1 MLGKFRELLRNNLLV
16 LLTVL
21 AVVIGTVLGIILQ
34 KADPSEDVLLWVGMP
49 GEIFIRLLKLT
60 IIPLIVATV
69 IIVTSTLNLKENG
82 KISAVALAF
91 ITTSN
96 VVAAICGTIASLL
109 LKPGH
114 LASANTSITNQT
126 FTSGTPPK
134 TSDIFADM
142 LYNLFPDNVLGIAL
156 FQSRTSYVAAILGS
170 GNETVQRAIQKV
182 DSVNMLGLLFCSF
195 VFGTVAGSS
204 GEQGKAF
211 LDFFKSISSIIFKI
225 MNIFLRFTPF
235 GVCSMIAG
243 PIAGLRDLSGTFSQ
257 LGLFMVTVIAALV
270 AHMTIIFIIY
280 AAFARFNP
288 FRLLPYCFRTWLI
301 SITTLAPVVA
311 IPDMYNASDTFG
323 IDPKVSR
330 FVVPLTA
337 ALKGDGSAAFLGA
350 SAIFIIQLTNT
361 PITPA
366 MIVIIILLSASAVF
380 TIPNIPSSSLV
391 ILVTILA
398 SLGVAVNYV
407 GLLFAIDWFMDRCR
421 TTNLAVLHL
430 YCVAFTHSICR
441 GKLHRIENL
450 NNAIEV
456 MPTLVK
462 RAGLEETTDENI

>member
-211 LDFFKSISSIIFKI
+211 LDFF
-225 MNIFLRFTPF
+225 
-235 GVCSMIAG
+235 
-243 PIAGLRDLSGTFSQ
+243 
-257 LGLFMVTVIAALV
+257 
-270 AHMTIIFIIY
+270 
-280 AAFARFNP
+280 
-288 FRLLPYCFRTWLI
+288 
-301 SITTLAPVVA
+301 
-311 IPDMYNASDTFG
+311 
-323 IDPKVSR
+323 
-330 FVVPLTA
+330 
-337 ALKGDGSAAFLGA
+337 
-350 SAIFIIQLTNT
+350 
-361 PITPA
+361 
-366 MIVIIILLSASAVF
+366 
-380 TIPNIPSSSLV
+380 
-391 ILVTILA
+391 
-398 SLGVAVNYV
+398 
-407 GLLFAIDWFMDRCR
+407 
-421 TTNLAVLHL
+421 
-430 YCVAFTHSICR
+430 
-441 GKLHRIENL
+441 
-450 NNAIEV
+450 
-456 MPTLVK
+456 
-462 RAGLEETTDENI
+462 

>member
-1 MLGKFRELLRNNLLV
+1 M
-16 LLTVL
+16 
-21 AVVIGTVLGIILQ
+21 
-34 KADPSEDVLLWVGMP
+34 
-49 GEIFIRLLKLT
+49 
-60 IIPLIVATV
+60 
-69 IIVTSTLNLKENG
+69 
-82 KISAVALAF
+82 
-91 ITTSN
+91 
-96 VVAAICGTIASLL
+96 
-109 LKPGH
+109 PGH

-182 DSVNMLGLLFCSF
+182 DSVNMLVGLF
-195 VFGTVAGSS
+195 
-204 GEQGKAF
+204 EF
-211 LDFFKSISSIIFKI
+211 LLCCCFS
-225 MNIFLRFTPF
+225 FTPF

-301 SITTLAPVVA
+301 SITTLAPKTLMKSRLLGAVICLRFHLWVVLIRCIDLSVVA

-366 MIVIIILLSASAVF
+366 MIVIIIL
-380 TIPNIPSSSLV
+380 V

-407 GLLFAIDWFMDRCR
+407 GLLFAIDWFM
-421 TTNLAVLHL
+421 TSL
-430 YCVAFTHSICR
+430 
-441 GKLHRIENL
+441 
-450 NNAIEV
+450 
-456 MPTLVK
+456 PTFVVTES
-462 RAGLEETTDENI
+462 A